1 MAGPEGVAIQS
12 GRGARMSKR
21 CNQATHTF
29 TKADTPN
36 LDAPALIVV
45 DLDHT
50 EETLLHL
57 WKPVGA

>member
-1 MAGPEGVAIQS
+1 
-12 GRGARMSKR
+12 MSKR

-36 LDAPALIVV
+36 LDAPDLIVV